1 MINTVNLDEQQLYLG
16 IMSGTSVDGIDVAL
30 INIKATAGQSTT
42 EFLLGEEFEFEQDLR
57 NKILTLCEEQTTSL
71 QALGELTTQLSLAYA
86 NAVNLFIK
94 KHKIVASKIIAVGC
108 HGQTVFHQPTGQYP
122 FSMQLVNA
130 SVITANTGI
139 TAVTDFRSMDIALAG
154 QGAPLVPIFHQDLL
168 PVHGDSAQVF
178 LNIGGIANI
187 SIIKPKPLT
196 GFDTGPGNVL
206 LDLWIDRTQGCPYD
220 KEGAFAASGLCN
232 KDFLALLLNEDYF
245 TLPPPK
251 SSGRE
256 LFNLDW
262 LQQKLNEF
270 PQKISDADIMAT
282 LVQLTCRP
290 IVDAIEGFTPGQ
302 LLVCGGGAKNESIM
316 QALQESLPHWQVC
329 STDEVGISGD
339 FMEAMAFAWL
349 AYRCMNGLAGNNPQV
364 TGASRSEICGSVT
377 RVSTSSL
384 YGSALE

>member
-1 MINTVNLDEQQLYLG
+1 MTHTQKSPEQQLYLG

-30 INIKATAGQSTT
+30 ININSEADKCKT

-57 NKILTLCEEQTTSL
+57 TKILSLCQTQMTSL

-86 NAVNLFIK
+86 DAVNLFIIK
-94 KHKIVASKIIAVGC
+94 NQLNAKHIIAVGC

-139 TAVTDFRSMDIALAG
+139 TTVTDFRSMDIALAG

-168 PVHGDSAQVF
+168 TLKDDRAQVF

-187 SIIKPKPLT
+187 SIVNPKPLS

-206 LDLWIDRTQGCPYD
+206 LDLWIAKIQGCRYD
-220 KEGAFAASGLCN
+220 ENGAFAASGQCN
-232 KDFLALLLNEDYF
+232 EALLSCLLSEKYF

-262 LQQKLNEF
+262 LQQKLSEF
-270 PQKISDADIMAT
+270 TQPIGDADIMAT
-282 LVQLTCRP
+282 LVQLTCKP
-290 IVDAIEGFTPGQ
+290 IVDAIEHFAPGQ
-302 LLVCGGGAKNESIM
+302 LLVCGGGAKNGGIM
-316 QALQESLPHWQVC
+316 QALQQALPQWQVC

-339 FMEAMAFAWL
+339 FIEAMAFAWL
-349 AYRCMNGLAGNNPQV
+349 AYRCMNGLPGNDPQV
-364 TGASRSEICGSVT
+364 TGATRSEICGSVT
-377 RVSTSSL
+377 RVLTSQ
-384 YGSALE
+384 

>member
-1 MINTVNLDEQQLYLG
+1 
-16 IMSGTSVDGIDVAL
+16 
-30 INIKATAGQSTT
+30 
-42 EFLLGEEFEFEQDLR
+42 
-57 NKILTLCEEQTTSL
+57 
-71 QALGELTTQLSLAYA
+71 
-86 NAVNLFIK
+86 
-94 KHKIVASKIIAVGC
+94 
-108 HGQTVFHQPTGQYP
+108 
-122 FSMQLVNA
+122 
-130 SVITANTGI
+130 
-139 TAVTDFRSMDIALAG
+139 
-154 QGAPLVPIFHQDLL
+154 VPIFHQDLL

-187 SIIKPKPLT
+187 SIINPKPLT

-377 RVSTSSL
+377 RVSTSSV